1 MEIPAQAKKAPLGR
15 AGFPA
20 RAFRENPNFREEKAG
35 EAVEMAA
42 LSVAAIM
49 TEAA

>member
-1 MEIPAQAKKAPLGR
+1 MELTAQAKKAPLGR
-15 AGFPA
+15 ASFPVKVF
-20 RAFRENPNFREEKAG
+20 RANLNFREEKAG